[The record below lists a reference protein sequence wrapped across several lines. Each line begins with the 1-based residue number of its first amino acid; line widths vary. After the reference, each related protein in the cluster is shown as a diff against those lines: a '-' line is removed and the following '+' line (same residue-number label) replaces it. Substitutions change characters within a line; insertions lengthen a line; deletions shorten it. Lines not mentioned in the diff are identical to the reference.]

1 LVLIDESVDPVKLAK
16 GSTPYFVVAMVL
28 FRDLDQAER
37 ASAAISK
44 ARESLRVKPEF
55 KFNKSSGAARDAFF
69 AAVRPF
75 DFGVRALVVKK
86 STIYSANLR
95 SHTDR
100 SAAATRLRQDPQFE
114 IHRFTPGQSGAVS
127 GHGGGC
133 NCPFL
138 LGGR

>member
-1 LVLIDESVDPVKLAK
+1 LILLVLIDESGDPGFKLAK

-37 ASAAISK
+37 ASVAIGK

-55 KFNKSSGAARDAFF
+55 KFNKSCDSVRDAFF

-95 SHTDR
+95 GHTDR
-100 SAAATRLRQDPQFE
+100 FYNYWLFMDSRLIEGD
-114 IHRFTPGQSGAVS
+114 
-127 GHGGGC
+127 GG
-133 NCPFL
+133 P
-138 LGGR
+138 